1 MMFRANGRGRGR
13 GGRAVA
19 LGAVLAATLFGS
31 AGCGAAAGGDSGT
44 DGTNVV
50 RVGETD
56 GMPAAFL
63 RFGQEQGIFAEHGIE
78 LEIDASAGGAAAIP
92 ALVGGNLDVAGSNV
106 VSGMLAAHQGL
117 PVKMM
122 APGTFATDDTER
134 DFSAVLVGEDSGIE
148 GPADLAGASIAVNTL
163 QNIGDISIVAALE
176 EQGVDTSGI
185 QFTEIG
191 FPQMLPALHSGRVDA
206 AWVIEPFLSI
216 GQQQGLRPVM
226 RPYAEAREGLQVG
239 CFLTT
244 DDFLADNGEK
254 AAAFRAAVADVAAF
268 ITERPEAFRAAL
280 PELEE
285 MDPALAEAMV
295 LPSYHDSVDPDSL
308 RFVADRM
315 LASGFTDEEID
326 VDSLIATPGA
336 GTAGSGP
343 DGNGGR

>member
-1 MMFRANGRGRGR
+1 MMFRASGPT
-13 GGRAVA
+13 A
-19 LGAVLAATLFGS
+19 LSAVLVATLFG
-31 AGCGAAAGGDSGT
+31 ATGCGVAAGGDSGT

-63 RFGQEQGIFAEHGIE
+63 RFGQERGIFADHGIQ

-106 VSGMLAAHQGL
+106 VSGMLAGHQGL
-117 PVKMM
+117 PVRII
-122 APGTFATDDTER
+122 APGTFATDDPQR
-134 DFSAVLVGEDSGIE
+134 DFSAVLVSEDSDIE
-148 GPADLAGASIAVNTL
+148 GPEDLAGASIAVNTL

-176 EQGVDTSGI
+176 EQGVDTSDI

-216 GQQQGLRPVM
+216 GGQQGLRPVL
-226 RPYAEAREGLQVG
+226 RPYTEAREGLQVG
-239 CFLTT
+239 CFLATE
-244 DDFLADNGEK
+244 DFLRENGEK
-254 AAAFRAAVADVAAF
+254 AEAFRAAVADVAEF
-268 ITERPEAFRAAL
+268 ITEHPEEFRAAL

-285 MDPALAEAMV
+285 MAPALAESMV
-295 LPSYHDSVDPDSL
+295 LPAYHDRVDPESL

-315 LASGFTDEEID
+315 LTSGFTDEEID
-326 VDSLIATPGA
+326 VDSLIATPDA
-336 GTAGSGP
+336 TADATAAP
-343 DGNGGR
+343 DGGDE